1 MARDRTNNQIFVVLI
16 ILLAIAAWYGGVF
29 IGTAA
34 NCSGGSSVW
43 VWTPPP
49 HWRCAN
55 AYGQ

>member
-1 MARDRTNNQIFVVLI
+1 MSRTRRNNQMFV
-16 ILLAIAAWYGGVF
+16 ILVVIVAISLWYGGVF
-29 IGTAA
+29 VGTEA
-34 NCSGGSSVW
+34 NCSGSQIW